1 MKYSNQYVDKV
12 VDYTYPTKKKIDML
26 LELDA
31 TQYCNLGIDSTKQ
44 QKEEVKRCHQ
54 PEKTERSL
62 GRVFRERGN
71 HGQIS
76 KERALEEAHY
86 RLSTD

>member
-44 QKEEVKRCHQ
+44 QKEEVKKNSRYIYKAIAKLNSSMAKRFLYHQ
-54 PEKTERSL
+54 DK
-62 GRVFRERGN
+62 
-71 HGQIS
+71 
-76 KERALEEAHY
+76 
-86 RLSTD
+86 

>member
-44 QKEEVKRCHQ
+44 QKEEVKKNSRYIYKAIAKLNSSMGKRFLYHQ
-54 PEKTERSL
+54 DK
-62 GRVFRERGN
+62 
-71 HGQIS
+71 
-76 KERALEEAHY
+76 
-86 RLSTD
+86 